1 MPVAVRAHAAAQ
13 PVDQAARACPLVAVD
28 HDAGRVGERG
38 ADSVFG
44 ADTLETPVA
53 LAEYDALHAPPS
65 RHEFEPITEIWRV
78 VGLSLL
84 VEQMNRRKIALAA
97 FGGRQSA
104 EAADGDRAHDEP
116 GMRQRRGDEIEPGAV

>member
-1 MPVAVRAHAAAQ
+1 MRDRRNGHAPVRAVLRDRSRHRTVRARLIPVTVRARAAEQ
-13 PVDQAARACPLVAVD
+13 PVDQDPRACPLVALD

-65 RHEFEPITEIWRV
+65 RHEFEPIT
-78 VGLSLL
+78 
-84 VEQMNRRKIALAA
+84 
-97 FGGRQSA
+97 
-104 EAADGDRAHDEP
+104 
-116 GMRQRRGDEIEPGAV
+116 